1 MNGKF
6 SNAVRKIGIF
16 ICMSNLFIHSVI
28 GASTVNGVI
37 EGSGSMP
44 LTLILIIIL
53 SRVGHKHNQK

>member
-6 SNAVRKIGIF
+6 SNAVRKTGIF

-28 GASTVNGVI
+28 GASTINGIVK
-37 EGSGSMP
+37 GSGSML